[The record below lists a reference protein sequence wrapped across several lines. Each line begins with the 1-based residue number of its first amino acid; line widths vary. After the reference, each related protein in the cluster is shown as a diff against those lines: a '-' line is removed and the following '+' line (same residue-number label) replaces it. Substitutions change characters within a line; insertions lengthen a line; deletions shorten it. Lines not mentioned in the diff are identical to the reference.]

1 MTLDLIIPVYR
12 PDEKLL
18 RLFKG
23 ISVQTVRP
31 DNIIVMYTR
40 SSADDSLAQEYI
52 EAGTEAAAGNL
63 RVYEID
69 RKEFDHG
76 GTRAAAVRHSKAGI
90 FVMMTMDAVPAD
102 EHLIEKLTGI
112 FEKDINA
119 AAAYGRQLPDAGSS
133 LAERF
138 TRGFNYPGTALLK
151 SREDLG
157 RLGIKTF
164 FCSNVCAAYRR
175 DIYDKL
181 GGFVEKTIFNE
192 DMIYAH
198 RIVMNG
204 YRIYYAADAGVIHT
218 HDYTPMQQFHRNFD
232 LAVSQA
238 MHPEV
243 FKGVSSESEG
253 VKYIKSAYA
262 YFRKAG
268 KGYLII
274 PFIWGC
280 CFKYAGYLLG
290 KKYDKLPKKLVKA
303 CAMNKAFFSTGEME
317 R

>member
-12 PDEKLL
+12 PDDKLL

-40 SSADDSLAQEYI
+40 SSADDSLAREYI

-102 EHLIEKLTGI
+102 EHLIEKLTEI
-112 FEKDINA
+112 FEKDTNA

-138 TRGFNYPGTALLK
+138 TRGFNYPGTPLLK

-268 KGYLII
+268 K
-274 PFIWGC
+274 
-280 CFKYAGYLLG
+280 
-290 KKYDKLPKKLVKA
+290 
-303 CAMNKAFFSTGEME
+303 
-317 R
+317 